1 MKRVHNFLEFC
12 RINEGEYDPIGGANT
27 LYDEILNAILGSIL
41 DSYTSIATYAGKE
54 YSNSII
60 NEVDRVRKANLSTKV
75 STMESVLQGAKNRV
89 FEYSIKDIEDI
100 AEKWFQSGSEAI
112 KALKLLMEEYKTD
125 ADELENI
132 LNQINQKID
141 EYKESLVFS
150 ANESL
155 LAESALFER
164 VLNIFS
170 GKAGQKNISNEI
182 VRIKIIL
189 DTKKDQE
196 GMGPL
201 VYKYTQELDSMSKS
215 LKTAKEKLSKRDL
228 EKKIEEALTRILQIE
243 KDINAASS
251 KYLKQLEVKGKAGEA
266 LKNSLK
272 LAEEAKK
279 LEETFWLKAQRE
291 KALRDAETKR
301 EDDQRQEDSKLSFQI
316 SKPIYY
322 DPEKEGKYNEDVQKV
337 QKLISDKIESLS
349 LEKIKSL
356 PEYEEFKKYGDDG
369 KFGKKTAKI
378 IKILKVG
385 MGEYPED
392 VNSGITLDFVRDL
405 QTRGLDEQ
413 RAEDYAKGKEV
424 SKNSFTRSYE
434 KFLKLSIPEKMDWLT
449 SKYVAKTNP
458 DVFDVGLID
467 NSGNIFTYIIYWSG
481 KDSKFPKG
489 YFTECS
495 SPENENSPGYYA
507 TYKEEED
514 GNRIFREAGYWGES
528 IGGSGV
534 DFKKSENISNSSGK
548 EDLVWNW
555 GGNNQ

>member
-1 MKRVHNFLEFC
+1 MKRIHNFLDFC
-12 RINEGEYDPIGGANT
+12 RINEEYDPIGGANT

-60 NEVDRVRKANLSTKV
+60 NEVDRIRKANLSTKV
-75 STMESVLQGAKNRV
+75 STMESVLQGAKNKV

-112 KALKLLMEEYKTD
+112 KALKLLMEEYKTN

-141 EYKESLVFS
+141 DYKESLTFTT
-150 ANESL
+150 NESL

-170 GKAGQKNISNEI
+170 GKAGQKKISNEI
-182 VRIKIIL
+182 SRIKIIL

-215 LKTAKEKLSKRDL
+215 LEAAKKKLSKRDL

-251 KYLKQLEVKGKAGEA
+251 KYLKQLDVKGKAGEA
-266 LKNSLK
+266 LKSSLK

-279 LEETFWLKAQRE
+279 LEEAFWLKAQRE
-291 KALRDAETKR
+291 KALKDAKTKR
-301 EDDQRQEDSKLSFQI
+301 ENDQRQEDSKLSFQI

-337 QKLISDKIESLS
+337 QKLISDKIESLG
-349 LEKIKSL
+349 KIKSL
-356 PEYEEFKKYGDDG
+356 PEYEEFKKYGNDG

-385 MGEYPED
+385 MGEDPED
-392 VNSGITLDFVRDL
+392 VDSGITLDFVRDL
-405 QTRGLDEQ
+405 QTSGLDEQ
-413 RAEDYAKGKEV
+413 RSEDYAKGKEV
-424 SKNSFTRSYE
+424 SKNSSPKSYE

-449 SKYVAKTNP
+449 SKYVATTNP
-458 DVFDVGLID
+458 DVSTVGSID
-467 NSGNIFTYIIYWSG
+467 DAGNISTYIIYWSG
-481 KDSKFPKG
+481 KDPKFPKG

-495 SPENENSPGYYA
+495 SPENENSPGFYQ
-507 TYKEEED
+507 TYKEED
-514 GNRIFREAGYWGES
+514 GERSFVEAGYWGES
-528 IGGSGV
+528 IGGSGI
-534 DFKKSENISNSSGK
+534 DFKKSEEISNSSGK
-548 EDLVWNW
+548 EDLAWNW
-555 GGNNQ
+555 EENN